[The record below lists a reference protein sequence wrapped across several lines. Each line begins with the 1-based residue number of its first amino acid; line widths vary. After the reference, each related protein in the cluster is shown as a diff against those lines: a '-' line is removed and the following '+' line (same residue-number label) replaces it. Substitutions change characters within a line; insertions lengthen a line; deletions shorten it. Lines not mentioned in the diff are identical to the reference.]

1 MELDDWR
8 WSALLRCGWIAA
20 VVLGVRL
27 SQPRVRAMGLIQ
39 KGLDG
44 VRDPRG

>member
-1 MELDDWR
+1 MELDDWD
-8 WSALLRCGWIAA
+8 WSALLRFGLIAA
-20 VVLGVRL
+20 VVLGVRM
-27 SQPRVRAMGLIQ
+27 SQQRVHGRGLIQ